1 MADGDVGERLFSE
14 DFDVENDL
22 PKFLDSVLDKVEYI
36 FQSINVH
43 QEAVESHAEV
53 IDQSVRL
60 IRSMISYE

>member
-43 QEAVESHAEV
+43 QKPQNLMLKLLIKA
-53 IDQSVRL
+53 SV
-60 IRSMISYE
+60 